1 VVFMTK
7 KLSLVNAFG
16 ILWALLTPL
25 VIHEDY
31 PLANSLGVDIKS
43 FYLGLYILS
52 NLVVFLVVLANVD
65 RNSQQTKGSN

>member
-1 VVFMTK
+1 
-7 KLSLVNAFG
+7 
-16 ILWALLTPL
+16 LLTPL